1 MTATDDIVSLDALK
15 SHVRVDYG
23 DDDADLGAKLEAA
36 RRHIEAY
43 VGPLDDFENGVPAE
57 IVEAVKQL
65 AAHFYAT
72 REAAQ
77 EESLSV
83 IPFGVFDLIGPYRKW
98 EF

>member
-1 MTATDDIVSLDALK
+1 MTTTDSIVSLEALK
-15 SHVRVDYG
+15 RHVRVDDG

-43 VGPLDDFENGVPAE
+43 VGSLDDFADDLPAE